1 MLPSALT
8 SLEFERKLVKFG
20 ELFFLISAKVQAA
33 AQIEGVP
40 PAWLAP
46 VVAIVFTLIANQLIF
61 GTINTLI
68 FNPILGRK

>member
-8 SLEFERKLVKFG
+8 SPAFERRLVKFG
-20 ELFFLISAKVQAA
+20 ELFFLISTKVQAA
-33 AQIEGVP
+33 AGLKDA

-46 VVAIVFTLIANQLIF
+46 VVAIIFTMIANQLIF
-61 GTINTLI
+61 GTINSFI